1 MRPEVIP
8 VSRPLP
14 VVAGAGGSLT
24 GRIAYTCNSFLAIGG
39 YDEEE
44 GVLGSGYQDV
54 DITLRINHQATK
66 IIKAGCAT
74 YVQGGDLSHA
84 DVTEGVGFALP
95 NHPSNKWD
103 LNCEAKVKNIDPEDF
118 RKAGGHEWSNVNQKN
133 KQIMKAKM
141 QTQIYTRNQISGHNT
156 QQFLLCMAKNVG
168 NWWVSTLPAT
178 P

>member
-1 MRPEVIP
+1 
-8 VSRPLP
+8 
-14 VVAGAGGSLT
+14 LT
-24 GRIAYTCNSFLAIGG
+24 GRIAYTCFSFLAIGG

-74 YVQGGDLSHA
+74 PVEGGDLSRA

-103 LNCEAKVKNIDPEDF
+103 LNCEAKVKNIDPKDF
-118 RKAGGHEWSNVNQKN
+118 QKAGGHEWSNVNKKN
-133 KQIMKAKM
+133 RQIMKAKM
-141 QTQIYTRNQISGHNT
+141 QTQQYTRNQISGYT
-156 QQFLLCMAKNVG
+156 AQQFLLSIEHGKEC
-168 NWWVSTLPAT
+168 W
-178 P
+178 